1 MNKADFYRNEAGQEL
16 AIRLDS
22 LPNAMMVDPS
32 VPNGPCPGSAMRDT
46 CYSSNL
52 VVQVKNNYSPFD
64 QVMEYTVFD
73 AEGLAS
79 NRAKIYLNNT
89 AKNTVTS
96 GGGGGS
102 MGWFSLLGLLGL
114 AGYRY
119 QRRGKKA

>member
-1 MNKADFYRNEAGQEL
+1 
-16 AIRLDS
+16 
-22 LPNAMMVDPS
+22 
-32 VPNGPCPGSAMRDT
+32 
-46 CYSSNL
+46 

-64 QVMEYTVFD
+64 QIMEYTVFD

-102 MGWFSLLGLLGL
+102 IGWWSLLGLLGL
-114 AGYRY
+114 GLYRHHS
-119 QRRGKKA
+119 QTKKR